1 MNHPLRACL
10 LACSLVLGLLSHLLW
25 TVTGGLEHWT
35 FESLRRAQAQR
46 GELEAAPTLL
56 QDSTVRAFHAWGPDA
71 GVDAPDLLIVDFVF
85 TRCPSVCQS
94 LGSTYQQLQERL
106 LSGGEGAPEAGR
118 IGLLSISFDTVHDDA
133 TALAAYGRMHR
144 AQPVQWTIAVPRGA
158 AETRT
163 LLRSLGVVVIPDG
176 AGGYTHNAALHLVDR
191 QGRLRA
197 IHDHADWVQALDHAQ
212 RLARETP

>member
-10 LACSLVLGLLSHLLW
+10 LACSLVLGLLGQLLW
-25 TVTGGLEHWT
+25 SVTGGLEHWT

-46 GELEAAPTLL
+46 AELEAAPTLL
-56 QDSTVRAFHAWGPDA
+56 HDSAARAFHAWGPDA
-71 GVDAPDLLIVDFVF
+71 GGPDLLIVDFVF
-85 TRCPSVCQS
+85 TRCPGVCQS
-94 LGSTYQQLQERL
+94 LGSTYQQMQAQLTQ
-106 LSGGEGAPEAGR
+106 GAATAPEQGR
-118 IGLLSISFDTVHDDA
+118 IGLLSISFDTARDDA
-133 TALAAYGRMHR
+133 AALAAYGRAHR
-144 AQPVQWTIAVPRGA
+144 AQPAHWTIAVPRDA
-158 AETRT
+158 NESRT

-197 IHDHADWVQALDHAQ
+197 IHEHADWVQALAHAQ